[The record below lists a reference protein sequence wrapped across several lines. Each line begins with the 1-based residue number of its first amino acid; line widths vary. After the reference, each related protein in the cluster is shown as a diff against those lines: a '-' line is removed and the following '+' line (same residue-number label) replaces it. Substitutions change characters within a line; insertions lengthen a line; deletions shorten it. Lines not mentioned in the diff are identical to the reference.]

1 MKKRFKK
8 IYEMYRDGFREMTVG
23 RTLWLIIGIKLAI
36 LFLVVKLLFFP
47 DKLKEEYSTDAERA
61 EAVRSAMTKN

>member
-1 MKKRFKK
+1 
-8 IYEMYRDGFREMTVG
+8 MYRDGFREMTVG